1 MTDLLT
7 ALALVLVIEGLV
19 LALVP
24 DMPRRLYALLSE
36 MRPEQLRVAGVTAA
50 ALGVLFVWLLR
61 G

>member
-19 LALVP
+19 LAVVP

-36 MRPEQLRVAGVTAA
+36 ARPEQLRVAGLTAA
-50 ALGVLFVWLLR
+50 AIGVLFVWLLR

>member
-19 LALVP
+19 LAIAP
-24 DMPRRLYALLSE
+24 DMPRRLYAMMSE
-36 MRPEQLRVAGVTAA
+36 LPPEQLRLGGVVAV
-50 ALGVLFVWLLR
+50 ALGVLFVWFLR